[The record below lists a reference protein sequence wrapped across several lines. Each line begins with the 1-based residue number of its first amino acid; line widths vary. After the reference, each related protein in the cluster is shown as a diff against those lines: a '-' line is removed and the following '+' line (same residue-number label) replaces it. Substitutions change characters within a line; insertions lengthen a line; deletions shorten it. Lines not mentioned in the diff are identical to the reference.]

1 MDIPTIPNNFSLCFF
16 SPLTLL
22 PFFPFLSSSLQ
33 GLALSPT
40 WTWTPSLK
48 WSACPRLVNSWI
60 VSAHP
65 VVLSFKDPTTVQVKT
80 CGFREC
86 SDSPSPF
93 LPALRKIFRQTLPVT
108 VKFDPD
114 CFFPLSHFS
123 LNLIFSFLDVYSR
136 AQLGVLSYCSFLH
149 IKIREN

>member
-1 MDIPTIPNNFSLCFF
+1 MDISTIPNNFILCFF

-22 PFFPFLSSSLQ
+22 PFFPFLPSFLQ
-33 GLALSPT
+33 CLAMSPSC
-40 WTWTPSLK
+40 TWTPSWK
-48 WSACPRLVNSWI
+48 WSSCLRLVNSWI
-60 VSAHP
+60 VSTHT
-65 VVLSFKDPTTVQVKT
+65 VVLSFKNPTTVQVKT

-86 SDSPSPF
+86 SDSPSLFP
-93 LPALRKIFRQTLPVT
+93 PALRKIFRQKFPVT

-114 CFFPLSHFS
+114 CFFPLSHSS

-136 AQLGVLSYCSFLH
+136 TQLGVLSYCSFLH